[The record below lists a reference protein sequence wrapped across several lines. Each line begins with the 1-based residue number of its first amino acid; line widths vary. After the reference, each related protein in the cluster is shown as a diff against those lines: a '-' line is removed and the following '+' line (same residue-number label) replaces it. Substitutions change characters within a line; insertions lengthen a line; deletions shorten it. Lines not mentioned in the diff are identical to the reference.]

1 MRTTGG
7 SARDLMG
14 WGVGTIFYRPLF
26 EEGWAFSLECGNQ
39 CKFWAREG
47 SVFIKLMLT
56 SE

>member
-39 CKFWAREG
+39 CRFWAREG